1 MQKMCFLIFIK
12 DQFKPA
18 LSTDTPSSLSPCFPQ
33 IYIPSLPGNSGA
45 GADAGLHEEKKMND
59 IPEKLPGNAVSRT
72 REQTG
77 QRKKTREGDGIC
89 SLRIE

>member
-1 MQKMCFLIFIK
+1 
-12 DQFKPA
+12 
-18 LSTDTPSSLSPCFPQ
+18 
-33 IYIPSLPGNSGA
+33 
-45 GADAGLHEEKKMND
+45 MND